1 MWVKRY
7 TLADAVKDTGGRLL
21 GRFDDVSI
29 EIPYIEQNTERLKG
43 GSMFLPYKGR
53 NVDGHEFIE
62 DALRMGCIGCLT
74 EKELPSY
81 MDDKFYILV
90 DDVVDAEWKIIASK
104 LGDRST
110 KVICVTGSVG
120 KTTTTGMIANV
131 LRRKYSVFQT
141 VGNKNDEYLGG
152 EIAFQI
158 SDDFQY
164 AVIEMG
170 MGMESSVI
178 NMAKAIRPEMIV
190 FTNIGYAHIEKT
202 GSLEATRDEKCGT
215 EKWLADHGL
224 AVVNCDDPLLMSY
237 EYTHQVVKYGRE
249 KGDWKFLD
257 HVVYPQRAAFT
268 VGRICGLDD
277 TEICEGIMSF
287 KNETGR
293 MDVIHLERMTLI
305 DSSFNASVASVNNAL
320 DYLGAFPMTRIAVIG
335 DMLEVGSYAEHVHN
349 LVGRHV
355 SKENTDVLI
364 AVGSHGTDVI
374 HGVFDKDVEKHL
386 APDLSTAEEILRS
399 VIERCSDGPPTVLI
413 KGSHGSGV
421 YMIAEKIR
429 RGDFW
434 NGKED

>member
-1 MWVKRY
+1 MKRY
-7 TLADAVKDTGGRLL
+7 TLADALKDTGGKLL
-21 GRFDDVSI
+21 GRFDDVNI

-62 DALRMGCIGCLT
+62 DALQMGCVGCLT
-74 EKELPSY
+74 ERELSSY
-81 MDDKFYILV
+81 RDDKFYILV

-104 LGDRST
+104 LCERST
-110 KVICVTGSVG
+110 KIICVTGSVG

-131 LRRKYSVFQT
+131 LRQKYSVFQT

-170 MGMESSVI
+170 MGLESSVI
-178 NMAKAIRPEMIV
+178 NMAKAIRPDMIV

-215 EKWLADHGL
+215 EKWLADHGI
-224 AVVNCDDPLLMSY
+224 AVVNRDDPLLMSY
-237 EYTHQVVKYGRE
+237 EYTHQVATYGRE
-249 KGDWKFLD
+249 KGDWKYLD
-257 HVVYPQRAAFT
+257 HVVYPQRAAYT

-277 TEICEGIMSF
+277 REIYDGIASF
-287 KNETGR
+287 KNEPGR
-293 MDVIHLERMTLI
+293 MDVIQIDRMVLI
-305 DSSFNASVASVNNAL
+305 DSSFNASVASMKNAI
-320 DYLGAFPMTRIAVIG
+320 DCLGRTCGTRIAVLG
-335 DMLEVGSYAEHVHN
+335 EMLEVGDYASRVHN
-349 LVGRHV
+349 LVGEHI
-355 SKENTDVLI
+355 SKGNTDVLI
-364 AVGSHGTDVI
+364 AVGKHGADI
-374 HGVFDKDVEKHL
+374 LQGVDSADVEKHL
-386 APDLSTAEEILRS
+386 APELHTAEEILRS
-399 VIERCSDGPPTVLI
+399 VIERCADDPPTVLI

-421 YMIAEKIR
+421 HMIAEKIR

-434 NGKED
+434 RGKEN